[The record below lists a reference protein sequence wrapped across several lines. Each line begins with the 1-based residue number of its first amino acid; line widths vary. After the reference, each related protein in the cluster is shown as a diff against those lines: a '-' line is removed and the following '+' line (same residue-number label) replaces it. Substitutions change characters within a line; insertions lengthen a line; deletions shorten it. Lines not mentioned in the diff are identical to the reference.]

1 MGCLAHY
8 LAQVDEPKGQGQ
20 SSLSLPASRGRH
32 SAPNPP
38 TRTAAPGE
46 KFSLSNRA
54 LSTCDSAA
62 IDGAKQLTRLSLP
75 MAAISQR
82 VAGPCGPA
90 TATRL
95 PGRRTAVIAAAAAKG
110 ARRARELEGASEELR
125 ATAAQCLD
133 WAPARRRVR
142 AAFAPVL
149 PTLNHCLFKVRKPRC
164 SSFGF
169 VSCAVAVGPSCCQYL
184 FSFTLVSV

>member
-8 LAQVDEPKGQGQ
+8 LAQVDEQVKVKVASPCRPAAAETAHQTRPLARPHQAK
-20 SSLSLPASRGRH
+20 SSER
-32 SAPNPP
+32 SARAIQQRSTGPSSS
-38 TRTAAPGE
+38 PG
-46 KFSLSNRA
+46 
-54 LSTCDSAA
+54 
-62 IDGAKQLTRLSLP
+62 SLP

-149 PTLNHCLFKVRKPRC
+149 PTLNHFLFKVRKPRC

-169 VSCAVAVGPSCCQYL
+169 VSCAVAAGPSRCQYL